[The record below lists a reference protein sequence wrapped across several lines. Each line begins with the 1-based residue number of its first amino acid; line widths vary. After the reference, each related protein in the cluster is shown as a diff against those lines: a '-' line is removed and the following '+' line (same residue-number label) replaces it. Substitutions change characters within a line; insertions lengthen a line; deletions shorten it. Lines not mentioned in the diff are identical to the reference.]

1 MAGLQSSN
9 PLSIFLKFH
18 IWRLNVSS
26 RCSLSP
32 INNISSP
39 FQLTLQS
46 KYLRFSQFSLLS
58 SQLSHLS
65 LLSSQ
70 ISFLNFPGKCWKWG
84 HWGFSLS
91 QLSVWF
97 CWSSLISDEL
107 TTFLLL
113 LHLLLPAMVIT
124 PKHCPFIFT
133 FSFSV
138 TQLPLF
144 SIVKVLN
151 LCFFFI
157 WNAGTAVDQ
166 GIAYILMLVAL
177 AITYMLHWFVFC
189 FSHYYFENIF
199 SEYSGFFFWFFSVI
213 IDYWWN

>member
-39 FQLTLQS
+39 FQFTLQS

-151 LCFFFI
+151 LCFFFYLKRRHCG
-157 WNAGTAVDQ
+157 WSRNCLHSHAGGSGNHIHAPLIRVLFQ
-166 GIAYILMLVAL
+166 PLLF
-177 AITYMLHWFVFC
+177 WE
-189 FSHYYFENIF
+189 YFLWIF
-199 SEYSGFFFWFFSVI
+199 WIFLLIF
-213 IDYWWN
+213 